1 MNYVIL
7 ITNSHLQPLQNCRTQ
22 IIFYPLYKNKNVIT
36 VAVNVVI
43 AVITQAVPIGISLR
57 RILHCLAVVTS
68 IAVDIL
74 IAVLLVNIRNKPTI
88 VLGQTKEVGE
98 N

>member
-7 ITNSHLQPLQNCRTQ
+7 ITNNHLQPLQKYGTR
-22 IIFYPLYKNKNVIT
+22 IIFYLLNKNKNIIT
-36 VAVNVVI
+36 VAINVII
-43 AVITQAVPIGISLR
+43 AVITQAVPISISLG
-57 RILHCLAVVTS
+57 RILHCFAVVTS

-74 IAVLLVNIRNKPTI
+74 IAVLLVNITNKPTI